1 MFVAN
6 ATLADACRQ
15 AAEGFLESVIVIDDR
30 AFQGPQLTSALARPD
45 EGPLVRR
52 RSRILTTPAA
62 ARQATAAPR
71 SQEHELNVREL
82 VSVFASKGLTCGV
95 LSPDPTATG
104 DVPMAAVSRAD
115 IVVLDWDLHGD
126 NGDGALQII
135 DALWDKGDALN
146 RLRLVAVYTGDRD
159 LHGIVAKITARLK
172 ALGPSPVRS
181 DGSFV
186 RRKEMLRV
194 AVFAKPYAAFG
205 NSERAKRARIVREA
219 DLPDRLLAEFA
230 TLTCGLLPTVALLAL
245 AAVRQ
250 NTHRVVSRLSSA
262 LDSAY
267 LWHRAMLSNP
277 ADAEEHLVDLVAAEL
292 HSVIEN
298 DGPGRGANLD
308 AIRLWVHDQDLAKLA
323 RQFGSDSAIKE
334 ADVLAV
340 LEFGIEKDDGA
351 GQWLGAKLGIG
362 GKDGLNKKKIAGFS
376 RTVAEA
382 GRSDAEF
389 ANLLSLKT
397 RYTNPAPRLWQG
409 VIVAAG
415 RGIAERYWLCLQ
427 PKCDSVR
434 LTGPT
439 SFPMLPLTPVG
450 EGRKFDVVVRTPK
463 GMQRLDLSRKPAD
476 LKMIS
481 FAPPTGED
489 SIVGQGAG
497 ADKYRFRAATGRHTW
512 YRFVAELKSDTSQA
526 FASELANSI
535 SRVGL
540 NESEWLRR
548 WREKGGSGRN
558 ESEQGKSHKEARR
571 RSSGPQSEGEG
582 NRPATGVDEPP
593 ANRRPRGDG

>member
-15 AAEGFLESVIVIDDR
+15 AAEAFLESVIVIDDR
-30 AFQGPQLTSALARPD
+30 AFRGPQLTSGTAQPY
-45 EGPLVRR
+45 EGPPVRR
-52 RSRILTTPAA
+52 RPRALTTPSAA
-62 ARQATAAPR
+62 GQAIASAP
-71 SQEHELNVREL
+71 QEHELDAREL
-82 VSVFASKGLTCGV
+82 VTVFASKGLICGV
-95 LSPDPTATG
+95 LSPDPKATG
-104 DVPMAAVSRAD
+104 DVPMAAVRRAD

-126 NGDGALQII
+126 QGDGALQII
-135 DALWDKGDALN
+135 EALWDKGDALN

-159 LHGIVAKITARLK
+159 LHGIVTKIAARLK
-172 ALGPSPVRS
+172 SLGKSPVRS
-181 DGSFV
+181 DGPFV
-186 RRKEMLRV
+186 RRKDMLRV

-205 NSERAKRARIVREA
+205 SGERAKRARIVREG
-219 DLPDRLLAEFA
+219 DLPDRLIAEFA

-250 NTHRVVSRLSSA
+250 NTHRIVSRLNST
-262 LDSAY
+262 LDAAY

-277 ADAEEHLVDLVAAEL
+277 ADAEDHLVDLVAAEL
-292 HSVIEN
+292 HSIIEY

-308 AIRLWVHDQDLAKLA
+308 AIRLWVQDQDLAKLT
-323 RQFGSDSAIKE
+323 RQFGSDPALKQ

-340 LEFGIEKDDGA
+340 LQFGVEKDDA
-351 GQWLGAKLGIG
+351 SGQWLGAKLGM
-362 GKDGLNKKKIAGFS
+362 GKSGLNRKKIAGFA
-376 RTVAEA
+376 RNVAEA

-397 RYTNPAPRLWQG
+397 RYTSPAPRLWLG

-415 RGIAERYWLCLQ
+415 RGKHERYWLCIQ

-463 GMQRLDLSRKPAD
+463 GMQRMELSRKPAD
-476 LKMIS
+476 LTMIS
-481 FAPPTGED
+481 FAPPTGQD
-489 SIVGQGAG
+489 SVVGQVADS
-497 ADKYRFRAATGRHTW
+497 DKYRFRAAMGTYRW
-512 YRFVAELKSDTSQA
+512 YRFVAELKSDASHA
-526 FASELANSI
+526 FASELANGI
-535 SRVGL
+535 SRVAL

-548 WREKGGSGRN
+548 WREKGD
-558 ESEQGKSHKEARR
+558 
-571 RSSGPQSEGEG
+571 
-582 NRPATGVDEPP
+582 NR
-593 ANRRPRGDG
+593 